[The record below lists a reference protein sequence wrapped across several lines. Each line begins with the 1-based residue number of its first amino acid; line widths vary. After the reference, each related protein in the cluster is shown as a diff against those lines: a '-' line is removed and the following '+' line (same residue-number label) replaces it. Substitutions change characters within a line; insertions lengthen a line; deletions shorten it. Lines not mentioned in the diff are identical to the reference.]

1 MEILDCN
8 KDAKIFDKCPESCYT
23 LITPMGSSHPAFSG
37 QAVVKTER
45 DFPAVGIKVQ
55 DHRIQCGG
63 LFLCDI
69 LINYESPLCIPVV

>member
-1 MEILDCN
+1 
-8 KDAKIFDKCPESCYT
+8 
-23 LITPMGSSHPAFSG
+23 MGSSHPAFSG

-55 DHRIQCGG
+55 DHRSQCGG